1 MRLTRVLYTNIINEC
16 QSPTCHGPA
25 TLCLQHLTVTR
36 STTCAK
42 SRYWSKT
49 NIFSYPT
56 CIRRIR
62 RGLSVGYWRKV
73 WCGKLE
79 WFVYLTLKMFE
90 DMITRFHAILKR
102 FRQQDR
108 QTDTDIV
115 RWYMPSLCIA
125 SRGKYTTILR
135 PEALW
140 TDKQLINV
148 TEVWYICKGRNDT
161 SKTAN
166 ILCLLG

>member
-62 RGLSVGYWRKV
+62 QGLSVGYWRKV

-108 QTDTDIV
+108 QTDRHRHRAMV
-115 RWYMPSLCIA
+115 YAELMYSIA
-125 SRGKYTTILR
+125 WQIYYNIKTRGVVDR
-135 PEALW
+135 
-140 TDKQLINV
+140 
-148 TEVWYICKGRNDT
+148 
-161 SKTAN
+161 
-166 ILCLLG
+166 